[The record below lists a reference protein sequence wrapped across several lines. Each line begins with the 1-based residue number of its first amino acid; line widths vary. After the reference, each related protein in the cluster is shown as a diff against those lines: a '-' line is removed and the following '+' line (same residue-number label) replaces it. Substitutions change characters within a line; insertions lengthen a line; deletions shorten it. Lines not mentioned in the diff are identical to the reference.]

1 MRRVAK
7 NVPPGATGVQRRGT
21 DRGGQRKG
29 REPAFLLDSRPIPA
43 LYGPS
48 TGGGGAYRMERQR
61 PRRHAVRRALDA
73 GNAPKSAPTSCCL
86 FALIDARLDTP
97 ADLRLHPPPRASTC
111 EDRRGGK

>member
-1 MRRVAK
+1 MGASGAPGSKVPQ
-7 NVPPGATGVQRRGT
+7 NVPPASHGLQRTGT

-73 GNAPKSAPTSCCL
+73 GNAPKSAPTS
-86 FALIDARLDTP
+86 DRKSNRLNSN
-97 ADLRLHPPPRASTC
+97 H
-111 EDRRGGK
+111 